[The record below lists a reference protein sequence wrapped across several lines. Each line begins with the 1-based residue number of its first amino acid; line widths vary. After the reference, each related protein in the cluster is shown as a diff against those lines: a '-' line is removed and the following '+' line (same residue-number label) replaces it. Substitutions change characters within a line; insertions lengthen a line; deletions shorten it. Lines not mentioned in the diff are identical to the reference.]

1 MLWYKL
7 LIITHL
13 KFVSIREKDMEN
25 LVRYLISSVTGN
37 EDFEITT
44 DESKPKTTMIRVKA
58 NEEDMGKIIG
68 RNGKTISSIRTILR
82 SAGAKTGKRYVLRVN
97 E

>member
-1 MLWYKL
+1 
-7 LIITHL
+7 
-13 KFVSIREKDMEN
+13 MEN

-37 EDFEITT
+37 EEFEVTM
-44 DESKPKTTMIRVKA
+44 DESKPKATIIKVKA

-82 SAGAKTGKRYVLRVN
+82 SASAKSGKRYILRVN

>member
-1 MLWYKL
+1 
-7 LIITHL
+7 
-13 KFVSIREKDMEN
+13 MEN

-37 EDFEITT
+37 EDFEVTL
-44 DESKPKTTMIRVKA
+44 DESKPKVSVIKVKA

-82 SAGAKTGKRYVLRVN
+82 SASSKTGKRYVLRVN

>member
-1 MLWYKL
+1 
-7 LIITHL
+7 
-13 KFVSIREKDMEN
+13 MEN

-37 EDFEITT
+37 ENFEVTL
-44 DESKPKTTMIRVKA
+44 DESKPKVAVISVKA

-82 SAGAKTGKRYVLRVN
+82 SASIKSGKRYVLRVN